1 MGRFTDDR
9 LDHRAVWEAHRIG
22 QSSEVDPADLYRT
35 LQVDPEAEFEVIR
48 AAHRVLAAKHHP
60 DVGGSAVQMAQI
72 NSAWTVL
79 SDPVSRAAYDHQWR
93 LHAGLDRWDAYRKA
107 AQPAVQCSGTILDF
121 GRYAGW
127 SIPAIGQQD
136 PDYLEWLVRTPNGR
150 RFEHEIDV
158 TLGRGPANGPTVDP
172 MVRAHE
178 RAGRH

>member
-1 MGRFTDDR
+1 MPRY
-9 LDHRAVWEAHRIG
+9 RALWDPHRIV
-22 QSSEVDPADLYRT
+22 QSSEVDAADLYRT

-107 AQPAVQCSGTILDF
+107 AQPAVQCSGTVLDF

-158 TLGRGPANGPTVDP
+158 TLGRGPANGPAVDP